1 MRIQSNASVA
11 DHRRRGQIGVQAPA
25 EIAEASVS
33 EFQRFL
39 DVNVFGM
46 FLATRAQSAAMKKQD
61 PRPVS
66 GKNAKRGSTRGVI
79 VNMASCSSFV
89 ATPMLGQ
96 YTTSKHAVL
105 GLTKNA
111 GACCVLFPL
120 LSFPFTFITIVCF
133 SFLPSHNLYTYIHEA
148 NPVPPHPPS
157 PRQRP
162 LPNPHQLPLPLL
174 GRHPHGLPSRRREP
188 GPADAHGGRGADGPD
203 RAGGR
208 DRGRGHVPEQRAG
221 ELRYGGELDRRRWDY
236 AEWAR
241 LGVRGEGWVR
251 SEKGVSQLRV

>member
-1 MRIQSNASVA
+1 MNGVSIQSNASLA

-66 GKNAKRGSTRGVI
+66 GKNARRGSTRGVI

-89 ATPMLGQ
+89 ATPMLVQ

-111 GACCVLFPL
+111 GAWGF
-120 LSFPFTFITIVCF
+120 SFPFTFIVVVWVFF
-133 SFLPSHNLYTYIHEA
+133 STLSKSIYVKLIPTL
-148 NPVPPHPPS
+148 PS

-162 LPNPHQLPLPLL
+162 PPNPHQLPLPLL

-203 RAGGR
+203 RTGGR

-221 ELRYGGELDRRRWDY
+221 ELRHGGELDRRRWDY
-236 AEWAR
+236 VEWAR

-251 SEKGVSQLRV
+251 GEKGISQLRLWGRGRL